1 MRRLLL
7 FAFALLP
14 LPCLAYGGFPPDATD
29 AELLGGLAWR
39 FALGMLL
46 VAGPWV
52 AGSLL
57 VERFQGM
64 ALIAIAAG
72 TALLGY
78 AIAVP
83 QLMAMGTFGYAHLLM
98 PILGMGFAAFQIY
111 FVCKLA
117 WVVIRASESEGKPA
131 PAG

>member
-1 MRRLLL
+1 MKRLWLA
-7 FAFALLP
+7 AFLLLP
-14 LPCLAYGGFPPDATD
+14 LPCLAYGGFPPNATD

-52 AGSLL
+52 AGSFL

-72 TALLGY
+72 TALLAY

-83 QLMAMGTFGYAHLLM
+83 QLVAMGTFGYPHLVM

-117 WVVIRASESEGKPA
+117 WVVISRSEAEAKAA
-131 PAG
+131 PAR